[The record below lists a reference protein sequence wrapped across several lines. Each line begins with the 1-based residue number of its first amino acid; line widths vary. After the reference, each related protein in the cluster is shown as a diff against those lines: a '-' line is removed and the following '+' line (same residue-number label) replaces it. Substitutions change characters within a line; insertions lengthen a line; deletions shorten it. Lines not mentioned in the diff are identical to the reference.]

1 MNKKALMIALDVILY
16 AIGFPILLIIAIV
29 YSLPYL
35 STNIYGLTAATP
47 IILVVVAWLATG
59 VSELAVRLVAKKK
72 MDAGAY
78 PDKKKA
84 LRSQGIRLIISIF
97 CCLTIFT
104 CFLDIVLPPL
114 LNTATQGTI
123 LYEDILLDDGSQNEA
138 QQDLFKT
145 FVTWNVEN
153 GNLNKKTLAEME
165 SFYAAQGQDEAYIN
179 QMKTF
184 FINASKDYRS
194 NDSSLSGWERYGFNA
209 EGGFAETCKD
219 KIINSYL
226 SEAMNNEEI
235 QTVLKKCFNTI
246 DAAYQTFDP
255 LTIELALENLDY
267 LFNYNHDWLNDLMLV
282 IYGDENGEANKD
294 TPGDLTT
301 GDYLYMWCIVDLLGE
316 VPNDP
321 MVEDNMSLLEPM
333 WKLYTDK
340 NGVKTT
346 HNEAR
351 GVLDY
356 MSMAWMD
363 SITLLGIVS
372 VTKMRLWFYFFS
384 AIIMVA
390 GLVRYFIVRPSYYGV
405 SLCGCSACG
414 NGNGDDTVDSN
425 EVFDM
430 AKIDT
435 AVEDKKAKKAKKSK
449 KNAPAEAEQNEEASD
464 IILEEVTTQESVET
478 PAEVPNENAEE
489 SSETP
494 QE

>member
-47 IILVVVAWLATG
+47 IILVVVVWLATG

-114 LNTATQGTI
+114 LNKATQGTI
-123 LYEDILLDDGSQNEA
+123 LYEDILLDDQSQNEA

-194 NDSSLSGWERYGFNA
+194 NASPLSGWERYGFNA

-316 VPNDP
+316 VPSDP

-372 VTKMRLWFYFFS
+372 VTKMRLWFFFFS

-405 SLCGCSACG
+405 SLCGCTACG
-414 NGNGDDTVDSN
+414 NGDSTDGNG
-425 EVFDM
+425 EEAVFEENFAENASD
-430 AKIDT
+430 
-435 AVEDKKAKKAKKSK
+435 DKKAKKAKKSNK
-449 KNAPAEAEQNEEASD
+449 KKAETVDTEQNAEAVESEKIEETAQNE
-464 IILEEVTTQESVET
+464 VTET
-478 PAEVPNENAEE
+478 
-489 SSETP
+489 SETSLENP

>member
-29 YSLPYL
+29 YSLPYF
-35 STNIYGLTAATP
+35 STNLYGLTAATP

-84 LRSQGIRLIISIF
+84 LRSQGIRLIIAIF

-123 LYEDILLDDGSQNEA
+123 LYEDILLDDQSQNEA

-165 SFYAAQGQDEAYIN
+165 SFYAAQGQNEAYIN

-184 FINASKDYRS
+184 FINASKDFRS
-194 NDSSLSGWERYGFNA
+194 NASPLSGWERYGFNA

-316 VPNDP
+316 VPSDP
-321 MVEDNMSLLEPM
+321 MVEDNMSLLRPM

-340 NGVKTT
+340 TGVETT

-405 SLCGCSACG
+405 SLCGCTACG
-414 NGNGDDTVDSN
+414 NGDSTDGNG
-425 EVFDM
+425 EKAVFEENFAENASD
-430 AKIDT
+430 
-435 AVEDKKAKKAKKSK
+435 DKKAKKAKKSNK
-449 KNAPAEAEQNEEASD
+449 KKAETVDTEQNAEAVESEKIEETAQNE
-464 IILEEVTTQESVET
+464 VTET
-478 PAEVPNENAEE
+478 
-489 SSETP
+489 SETSLENP

>member
-29 YSLPYL
+29 YSLPYF

-114 LNTATQGTI
+114 LNKATQGTI
-123 LYEDILLDDGSQNEA
+123 LYEDILLDDQSQNEA

-165 SFYAAQGQDEAYIN
+165 SFYAAQGQNEAYIN

-194 NDSSLSGWERYGFNA
+194 NASPLSGWERYGFNA

-246 DAAYQTFDP
+246 DAAYQSFDP
-255 LTIELALENLDY
+255 LTIELALENMDY
-267 LFNYNHDWLNDLMLV
+267 LFAYNHDWPGDLAIS
-282 IYGDENGEANKD
+282 IYGDEDGNAHKD
-294 TPGDLTT
+294 TPT
-301 GDYLYMWCIVDLLGE
+301 GLKETDYLYMWCIVDFLGE
-316 VPNDP
+316 IPSDP
-321 MVEDNMSLLEPM
+321 MIDSIKSTLLSAWLLHTNADGEI
-333 WKLYTDK
+333 
-340 NGVKTT
+340 VT

-405 SLCGCSACG
+405 SLCGCTACG
-414 NGNGDDTVDSN
+414 DGDSTDGNG
-425 EVFDM
+425 EEAVFEENFAENASD
-430 AKIDT
+430 
-435 AVEDKKAKKAKKSK
+435 DKKAKKAKKSNK
-449 KNAPAEAEQNEEASD
+449 KKAETVDTEQNAEAVESEKIEETAQNE
-464 IILEEVTTQESVET
+464 VTET
-478 PAEVPNENAEE
+478 
-489 SSETP
+489 SETSLENP

>member
-47 IILVVVAWLATG
+47 IILVVVVWLATG
-59 VSELAVRLVAKKK
+59 VSELTVRLVAKKK
-72 MDAGAY
+72 MDTGAY

-84 LRSQGIRLIISIF
+84 LRSQGIRLIIAIF

-123 LYEDILLDDGSQNEA
+123 LYEDILLDDQSQNEA

-194 NDSSLSGWERYGFNA
+194 NASQLSGWERYGFNA

-316 VPNDP
+316 VPSDP

-405 SLCGCSACG
+405 SLCGCTACG
-414 NGNGDDTVDSN
+414 NGDSTDGNG
-425 EVFDM
+425 EEAVFEENFAENASD
-430 AKIDT
+430 
-435 AVEDKKAKKAKKSK
+435 DKKAKKAKKSNK
-449 KNAPAEAEQNEEASD
+449 KKAETVDAEQNAEAVESEKIEETD
-464 IILEEVTTQESVET
+464 QNEVTET
-478 PAEVPNENAEE
+478 
-489 SSETP
+489 SETSLENP

>member
-29 YSLPYL
+29 YSLPYFE
-35 STNIYGLTAATP
+35 TNLYGLTAATP
-47 IILVVVAWLATG
+47 IILVVLAWLATG
-59 VSELAVRLVAKKK
+59 VSELAIRLVAKKK

-84 LRSQGIRLIISIF
+84 LRSQGIRMIIAIF

-114 LNTATQGTI
+114 LNKATQGTI
-123 LYEDILLDDGSQNEA
+123 LYEDILLDDESQNEA

-153 GNLNKKTLAEME
+153 GNLNKKTLFEME

-316 VPNDP
+316 VPSDP

-405 SLCGCSACG
+405 SLCGCTACG
-414 NGNGDDTVDSN
+414 NGDSTDGNGEDA
-425 EVFDM
+425 VFEENFAENASD
-430 AKIDT
+430 
-435 AVEDKKAKKAKKSK
+435 DKKAKKAKKSNK
-449 KNAPAEAEQNEEASD
+449 KKAETVDTEQNAEAVESEKIEETAQNE
-464 IILEEVTTQESVET
+464 VTET
-478 PAEVPNENAEE
+478 
-489 SSETP
+489 SETSLENP